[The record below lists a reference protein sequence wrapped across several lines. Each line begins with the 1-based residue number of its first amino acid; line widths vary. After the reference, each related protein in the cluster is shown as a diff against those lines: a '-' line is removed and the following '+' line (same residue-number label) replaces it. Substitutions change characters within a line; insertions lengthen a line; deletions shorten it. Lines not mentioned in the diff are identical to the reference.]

1 MNLRSALSVAMPLK
15 LLIIFGSCVS
25 LSLFSYDHYLAG
37 GRRAAVLSVHP
48 PAAERDVVRHQG
60 AVPRHRRGHQL
71 QPGDDGMSGVGEW
84 VVCEWALAQRTIPVD

>member
-1 MNLRSALSVAMPLK
+1 
-15 LLIIFGSCVS
+15 
-25 LSLFSYDHYLAG
+25 
-37 GRRAAVLSVHP
+37 
-48 PAAERDVVRHQG
+48 VVRHQG